1 MKSRRFPAGSGVGGA
16 GSGGGCVTAEHPG
29 HSLPGDGGQGKPPR
43 LRFGVPICKTGPPPS
58 FFFILPIGRR
68 SCVASE
74 IRALMCFG
82 FIPCSAKASPFLL
95 AGGSGM
101 YKAETIFAVQQI
113 ALLAS
118 PGCSGSRA
126 HSPPP
131 LPSLCR
137 PGRVL
142 RGQRRLPADLRQ
154 HDGQLR
160 VLLPGGL
167 LPQRQPAHLH
177 PAPRRSVLG
186 VPPAPSLPT
195 FALP

>member
-1 MKSRRFPAGSGVGGA
+1 MEGKENPLVCGLVFPSVKRG
-16 GSGGGCVTAEHPG
+16 HP
-29 HSLPGDGGQGKPPR
+29 L
-43 LRFGVPICKTGPPPS
+43 V

-101 YKAETIFAVQQI
+101 YKAETIFAAQQI

-126 HSPPP
+126 HPPP
-131 LPSLCR
+131 AAAFPLQTWTS
-137 PGRVL
+137 
-142 RGQRRLPADLRQ
+142 
-154 HDGQLR
+154 
-160 VLLPGGL
+160 
-167 LPQRQPAHLH
+167 
-177 PAPRRSVLG
+177 APRATAAASRPVS
-186 VPPAPSLPT
+186 T
-195 FALP
+195 